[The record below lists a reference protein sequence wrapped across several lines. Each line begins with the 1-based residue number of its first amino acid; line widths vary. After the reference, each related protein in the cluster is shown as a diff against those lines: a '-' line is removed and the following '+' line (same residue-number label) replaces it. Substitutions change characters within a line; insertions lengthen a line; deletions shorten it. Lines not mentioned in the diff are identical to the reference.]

1 MKQLYKWQKTSAST
15 MDTFPNSS
23 PTNMNISAPISVLV
37 IDNYDSFVYN
47 LVHYLEDFG
56 CHVEVRRN
64 DQLQLKEVEQFS
76 HILLSPGP
84 GIPQEAG
91 LLKEIIARYAPTK
104 DILGVCLGQQA
115 IAEVFGGKLRNLEK
129 VYHGIA
135 TPIRLN
141 VDNESLF
148 HQLQEPLIV
157 GRYHSWVVDA
167 PLPDCLEATSYD
179 QAGEIMS
186 LRHRRFKV
194 KGVQFH
200 PESVLTP
207 QGKQI
212 LWNWLFTRDQNSETT
227 AQAPENEEKTP
238 HL

>member
-1 MKQLYKWQKTSAST
+1 METLSNTRPAKRDVT
-15 MDTFPNSS
+15 
-23 PTNMNISAPISVLV
+23 APISVLV

-64 DQLQLKEVEQFS
+64 NQLHLEEVESFD

-84 GIPQEAG
+84 GIPEEAG
-91 LLKEIIARYAPTK
+91 LLKELIARYAPTK

-115 IAEVFGGKLRNLEK
+115 IAEVFGGKLRNLNQ
-129 VYHGIA
+129 VFHGIA
-135 TPIRLN
+135 TPIHLK
-141 VDNESLF
+141 VDD
-148 HQLQEPLIV
+148 EPLFNNLQDPLVV

-167 PLPDCLEATSYD
+167 PLPDCLEATSVD

-186 LRHRRFKV
+186 LRHRTFRV
-194 KGVQFH
+194 KAVQFH

-212 LWNWLFTRDQNSETT
+212 LWNWLFSEVQASDTE
-227 AQAPENEEKTP
+227 AQATTDTEEIQSF
-238 HL
+238 